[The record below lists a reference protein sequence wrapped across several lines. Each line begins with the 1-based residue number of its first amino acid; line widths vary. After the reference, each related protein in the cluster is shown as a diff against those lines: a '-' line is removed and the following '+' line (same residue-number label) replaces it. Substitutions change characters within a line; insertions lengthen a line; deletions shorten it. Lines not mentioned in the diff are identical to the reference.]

1 MNLQAK
7 KILNN
12 LQKEVI
18 NQNQL
23 FKKILIITIMIKIKK
38 INKKTQKNTAL
49 IHLDIKKDIV

>member
-1 MNLQAK
+1 LNLQAK

-23 FKKILIITIMIKIKK
+23 FKRILIITIMIKIKK

>member
-23 FKKILIITIMIKIKK
+23 FKRILIITIMIKIKK

>member
-23 FKKILIITIMIKIKK
+23 FKRILIITIMIKIKK
-38 INKKTQKNTAL
+38 INKKTQKNTEL